1 MEWQPLLASLFE
13 DDDIKIID
21 INSRKF
27 EAYNSK
33 ESRILYLKDVSDYVG
48 VAKEFEDQ
56 QICVAYITIDNYE
69 ESIELAD
76 EQSAASIQS
85 VSRQTML
92 DWAKENGVILKRY
105 KSDGYIAIF
114 NERTYRKQVEDKFV
128 LLDTF
133 REKVK
138 N

>member
-92 DWAKENGVILKRY
+92 DWAKENGVILKDIKAMVISQY
-105 KSDGYIAIF
+105 LM
-114 NERTYRKQVEDKFV
+114 NV
-128 LLDTF
+128 LI
-133 REKVK
+133 ENK
-138 N
+138 